1 MKGDR
6 GPSHIDR
13 ERLSTA
19 GGRLP
24 VGFFPKNTDAGG
36 GADAMQAGR
45 GTGRDIVTSLWIL
58 GFSEVQVVT
67 CHVTR
72 S

>member
-36 GADAMQAGR
+36 GQTRCRQAG
-45 GTGRDIVTSLWIL
+45 
-58 GFSEVQVVT
+58 VQVVT
-67 CHVTR
+67 